1 MEDAPQIDNPASGNA
16 AKQKSEAKRTAM
28 ADPDKTAAM
37 STTIH
42 ANGRENQISLR
53 STMQLRHQFPLSHT
67 VTHSIKNAY
76 RPITPPYDSDK
87 NYQFHKQSNSKLR

>member
-1 MEDAPQIDNPASGNA
+1 
-16 AKQKSEAKRTAM
+16 
-28 ADPDKTAAM
+28 
-37 STTIH
+37 
-42 ANGRENQISLR
+42 
-53 STMQLRHQFPLSHT
+53 MQLRHQFPLSHT